1 MATTKEYKEYILG
14 KLSVLETIKCR
25 PMMGEYLLYYS
36 GVLFGGIYDNKL
48 LIKIVNGNKKYNLES
63 AIPYDGAKLMYHIGD
78 LDNRDLLK
86 EIILETIKELP
97 VKKK

>member
-1 MATTKEYKEYILG
+1 
-14 KLSVLETIKCR
+14 
-25 PMMGEYLLYYS
+25 MMGQYLLYYS
-36 GVLFGGIYDNKL
+36 GVLFGGIYANKL

-78 LDNRDLLK
+78 LDNGNLLK

>member
-1 MATTKEYKEYILG
+1 MAATKEYKEYILD
-14 KLSVLETIKCR
+14 KLSILETIKCR
-25 PMMGEYLLYYS
+25 PMMGEYLLYYNDI
-36 GVLFGGIYDNKL
+36 LFGGIYDNRL

-63 AIPYDGAKLMYHIGD
+63 AIPYDGAKLMYHIVD
-78 LDNRDLLK
+78 FDNSNLLK

>member
-1 MATTKEYKEYILG
+1 
-14 KLSVLETIKCR
+14 
-25 PMMGEYLLYYS
+25 MMGQYLLYYS
-36 GVLFGGIYDNKL
+36 GVLFEGIYDNKL

-86 EIILETIKELP
+86 EIILETIIELP
-97 VKKK
+97 VMKK

>member
-1 MATTKEYKEYILG
+1 
-14 KLSVLETIKCR
+14 
-25 PMMGEYLLYYS
+25 
-36 GVLFGGIYDNKL
+36 
-48 LIKIVNGNKKYNLES
+48 
-63 AIPYDGAKLMYHIGD
+63 MYHIGD